1 MPRQGGIAI
10 LLILA
15 LLVCHG
21 ALGSVHQLSA
31 QPGPGV
37 GHETSHETVL
47 HPESVHSGFAGTSYY
62 ATSLLAL
69 GALGVALSLLSLVRI
84 RPPWGSLLQPQV
96 LRLAK
101 VPLQKPPGPPGLAR
115 LQVFR
120 I

>member
-1 MPRQGGIAI
+1 MLRKGRIAI
-10 LLILA
+10 LLILE

-21 ALGSVHQLSA
+21 ALGSFHQLSA

-47 HPESVHSGFAGTSYY
+47 HPESVGSGFAGTSYY

-69 GALGVALSLLSLVRI
+69 GAALGLLSLVRV
-84 RPPWGSLLQPQV
+84 RPPWGSLSQPPVLQA
-96 LRLAK
+96 AK

-115 LQVFR
+115 LQVLR